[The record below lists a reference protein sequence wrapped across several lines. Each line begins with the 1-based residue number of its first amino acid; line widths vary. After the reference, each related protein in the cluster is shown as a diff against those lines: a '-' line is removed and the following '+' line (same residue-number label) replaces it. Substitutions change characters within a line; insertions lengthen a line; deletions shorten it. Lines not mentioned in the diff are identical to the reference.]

1 MATIKKHTRG
11 TVQQRTHVRTAHQ
24 QSKEENYEP
33 ITAAE
38 KQSITVYAWA
48 VELFSWWRLVVYSRN
63 VVIYI
68 IFILSYILVVRW
80 RDNFFFSI
88 ITINIDLFFFGAKI
102 ALCYETKLR
111 LEGPK
116 KIYWDRPPPP
126 YRRAW
131 MTAPPPLSESLNPPL
146 LYTCCCTCAPLVL
159 DSDRHCPLDWA
170 ILLVHKEKELSPSI
184 AINFLKKI
192 DVYFRKSLWLLNLI
206 SGTRIYIFI
215 LCKFVF
221 MFLDFKF

>member
-1 MATIKKHTRG
+1 
-11 TVQQRTHVRTAHQ
+11 
-24 QSKEENYEP
+24 
-33 ITAAE
+33 
-38 KQSITVYAWA
+38 
-48 VELFSWWRLVVYSRN
+48 
-63 VVIYI
+63 
-68 IFILSYILVVRW
+68 
-80 RDNFFFSI
+80 
-88 ITINIDLFFFGAKI
+88 
-102 ALCYETKLR
+102 
-111 LEGPK
+111 
-116 KIYWDRPPPP
+116 
-126 YRRAW
+126 

-184 AINFLKKI
+184 AINFFKKI

>member
-68 IFILSYILVVRW
+68 ILILSYILVVRC
-80 RDNFFFSI
+80 RDNFFFFSI
-88 ITINIDLFFFGAKI
+88 ITINIDLFFYCENS
-102 ALCYETKLR
+102 ALLRDQTEARRAEKNIFETATPPLSQG
-111 LEGPK
+111 LD
-116 KIYWDRPPPP
+116 DRPPALIWRWGSATIV
-126 YRRAW
+126 YSA
-131 MTAPPPLSESLNPPL
+131 AVH
-146 LYTCCCTCAPLVL
+146 VL
-159 DSDRHCPLDWA
+159 R
-170 ILLVHKEKELSPSI
+170 
-184 AINFLKKI
+184 
-192 DVYFRKSLWLLNLI
+192 
-206 SGTRIYIFI
+206 
-215 LCKFVF
+215 
-221 MFLDFKF
+221 